1 MFGRDKARDEVKKLR
16 QGQSWTCF
24 CLRFRGHGEVGEGVL
39 THVGGETCMFQKRWG
54 VLARYAVA

>member
-1 MFGRDKARDEVKKLR
+1 MFGRHKARDEVKKLR

-24 CLRFRGHGEVGEGVL
+24 CFSSGANGEVGEGVL
-39 THVGGETCMFQKRWG
+39 THIGGETCMSQKRLG